1 LKNNY
6 VTKEVLERYF
16 RYQIINGI
24 KSSAVFEKAIDV
36 LRDLKGYNKDPDFIS
51 FFVAEAELRKQ

>member
-16 RYQIINGI
+16 RHQIINGI
-24 KSSAVFEKAIDV
+24 KSSAVFEKGIDI
-36 LRDLKGYNKDPDFIS
+36 LRDLKG
-51 FFVAEAELRKQ
+51 